1 VVGLLVRLHLTLTVR
16 QLRASPAMLV
26 STILMGLTV
35 LSMGVLAFVGL
46 AALRQ
51 APAVRD
57 WVTVLALALLT
68 LAWPAMTVFLVG
80 SNEMLDIGRFALL
93 PVRAR
98 QLVPGLFVAGLLGF
112 GGLFTLFVD
121 IGYVRAWGAA
131 PATLVAAVVGAVLGT
146 ALCLL
151 GARVLSTGLAG
162 VFQRR
167 RPREIVALV
176 LFLALLGG
184 SVLVQ
189 VASQWLATQQIDTAR
204 AVALARRVAAV
215 VAWTPFGW
223 PWALPADAAA
233 GAWGPAGA
241 RVVLSLAVIGVLGWA
256 WSRQVAR
263 GLVSPLEQS
272 GAGERIRSGNVF
284 DRFLP
289 ATPAG
294 AIARRGVRYLR
305 RDPRRFM
312 GVIALLL
319 MPAFMILPAML
330 TPVSAY
336 PSVHDGLLSF
346 APAWTGWM
354 SASLVAADICYD
366 GSALGTQILS
376 GATGRD
382 DRLGRALGILVVF
395 VPLQLVVITALTLWV
410 QRWDLLP
417 GVLGLVSVLLLGGVG
432 IGSWVGSVWQYAQP
446 PPGGNVM
453 SRGATG
459 GSAGIIGSLVGMFLP
474 LLWAMPTILLAVA
487 AFPRPALGWAALA
500 IGLVMG
506 AAAFA
511 WGIRAGGARLDARWP
526 EVLAKVTW
534 KG

>member
-1 VVGLLVRLHLTLTVR
+1 MVGLLVRLHLKLTAR

-26 STILMGLTV
+26 STIIMGLTV
-35 LSMGVLAFVGL
+35 LSMGFLAYAGL
-46 AALRQ
+46 SALRQ
-51 APAVRD
+51 APAQRD
-57 WVTVLALALLT
+57 WMTLLALGLLT
-68 LAWPAMTVFLVG
+68 LAWPVMTVFVVG
-80 SNEMLDIGRFALL
+80 SNEILDIGRFALL
-93 PVRAR
+93 PVRAH
-98 QLVPGLFVAGLLGF
+98 QLVPGLFVAGLLGL
-112 GGLFTLFVD
+112 GGLFTAFVD
-121 IGYVRAWGAA
+121 VGYVRAWSGV
-131 PATLVAAVVGAVLGT
+131 PATLAAAIVGAVLGT

-151 GARVLSTGLAG
+151 GARVLSTALSG
-162 VFQRR
+162 VFRRR

-176 LFLALLGG
+176 FFVALLAG
-184 SVLVQ
+184 SILLQ
-189 VASQWLATQQIDTAR
+189 VGSRWLATQQLDAER

-233 GAWGPAGA
+233 GAWGPAAA
-241 RVVLSLAVIGVLGWA
+241 RIASSLAVIAVLGWV

-272 GAGERIRSGNVF
+272 GAGEKIQSGNVF

-319 MPAFMILPAML
+319 MPALMIVPALL
-330 TPVSAY
+330 TPATSL
-336 PSVHDGLLSF
+336 PSVRDGLVIF

-354 SASLVAADICYD
+354 GASLVAADICYD

-382 DRLGRALGILVVF
+382 DRLGRALGFLVVF
-395 VPLQLVVITALTLWV
+395 VPLQLIVIVAVTLWV

-417 GVLGLVSVLLLGGVG
+417 GVLGLVGVLLLGGVG
-432 IGSWVGSVWQYAQP
+432 VGSWVGSVWQYAQP
-446 PPGGNVM
+446 PPGANVM
-453 SRGATG
+453 GRGATG
-459 GSAGIIGSLVGMFLP
+459 GSAGIVGSLVGMLLP
-474 LLWAMPTILLAVA
+474 LLWAIPTAVLAVA
-487 AFPRPALGWAALA
+487 GFRSPVLEWIALPTGLA
-500 IGLVMG
+500 MG
-506 AAAFA
+506 AAAFV
-511 WGIRAGGARLDARWP
+511 WGIRAGGARLDAHWP